1 MEEQISARE
10 AAVMHIRIPVM
21 THEPVEYDVSTCFH
35 QQSLTRLLRATI
47 STHSTK
53 QLVLHCRFPS

>member
-35 QQSLTRLLRATI
+35 Q
-47 STHSTK
+47 
-53 QLVLHCRFPS
+53 